1 MGQEIERK
9 FLIVGEF
16 KSLAT
21 KSYRIKQG
29 YLTLK
34 GPTVRIRTKGD
45 KAYITIKG
53 KTNETGMSRYEWEKE
68 IPIEEALELLELCD
82 ERMIDKTRYEV
93 VFENQ
98 TFEVD
103 EFYGANEGLIL
114 AELELESEL
123 DYISKPDWLGEEV
136 TGDKRYYNLRLCKN
150 PFCEW

>member
-1 MGQEIERK
+1 MAQEIERK
-9 FLIVGEF
+9 FLVVGEY
-16 KSLAT
+16 KSLAK

-29 YLTLK
+29 YLTLN

-53 KTNETGMSRYEWEKE
+53 KTNATGMSRYEWEKE
-68 IPIEEALELLELCD
+68 IPVEEAHELLQLCD

-103 EFYGANEGLIL
+103 EFYGANQGLII
-114 AELELESEL
+114 AELELDSEL
-123 DYISKPDWLGEEV
+123 DHISKPEWLGAEV
-136 TGDKRYYNLRLCKN
+136 TGDRRYYNSRLCIN